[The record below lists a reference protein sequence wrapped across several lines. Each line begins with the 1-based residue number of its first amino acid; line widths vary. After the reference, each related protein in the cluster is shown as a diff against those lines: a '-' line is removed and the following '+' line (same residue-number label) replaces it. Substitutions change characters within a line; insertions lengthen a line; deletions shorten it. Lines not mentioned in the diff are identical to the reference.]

1 VAERSILVADDE
13 EAQRKV
19 LAGFLRKRG
28 FTVEMAANVA
38 EALSV
43 AAARTIDLVLTDLRM
58 PGGGGIALLDGLK
71 RLNPE
76 IPVVVI
82 TAFGTVASAVD
93 AMKRG
98 AADYLT
104 KPVDLDELEV
114 LVARTLERRALVSEN
129 RELREQLRERYRLE
143 GLETA
148 NARMAEAIN
157 VAARAAQ
164 SRATVLVRGESGT
177 GKELLARAIH
187 HASPRARGPLVAVNV
202 AALPETLLESEL
214 FGHERGAFTG
224 ADRERRGR
232 FELADGGTLFLD
244 EIGDLPKGTQ
254 VKLLR
259 VLQEQS
265 FERLGGSRTIK
276 VDVRVV
282 AATHRDLEAM
292 VRAGEF
298 REDLFYRLNV
308 VSIELPPLR
317 DRREDI
323 PMLLDH
329 FLRRFARE
337 GGSTPRT
344 VSREAMDRLLKYAY
358 PGNVRE
364 LENIVQRAVVLA
376 RDEVIGAADLP
387 LHLAELKS
395 EDVPSSGS
403 LVARLGAFER
413 ALLVQALAE
422 AGGVQT
428 RAARALGIGE
438 RHLRYRLKKHGLEG
452 GALRSEQE
460 D

>member
-1 VAERSILVADDE
+1 L
-13 EAQRKV
+13 
-19 LAGFLRKRG
+19 
-28 FTVEMAANVA
+28 
-38 EALSV
+38 
-43 AAARTIDLVLTDLRM
+43 
-58 PGGGGIALLDGLK
+58 
-71 RLNPE
+71 
-76 IPVVVI
+76 
-82 TAFGTVASAVD
+82 
-93 AMKRG
+93 
-98 AADYLT
+98 
-104 KPVDLDELEV
+104 
-114 LVARTLERRALVSEN
+114 
-129 RELREQLRERYRLE
+129 
-143 GLETA
+143 
-148 NARMAEAIN
+148 
-157 VAARAAQ
+157 
-164 SRATVLVRGESGT
+164 
-177 GKELLARAIH
+177 
-187 HASPRARGPLVAVNV
+187 

-452 GALRSEQE
+452 GASRSEQE